1 MRARMLATT
10 ILAPAIVLLA
20 ACGGRKDSGLDPS
33 LQSDLSLA
41 SQSQAYRQQQFVSP
55 QELGAQQAPYG
66 PPGMYPNGYAPMPAQ
81 AGYANGPY
89 YAPAP
94 PPYPYYPAPAPQPVR
109 ERVVYR
115 TRSSGGGSSSRG
127 SSGGGGGYVYRAPT
141 STVKKN
147 TKRDAAIGA
156 AAGAAIGVATS
167 ARKDRLK
174 GGLLGAVIGAAAG
187 AVIGNNV
194 DKQRVPF

>member
-1 MRARMLATT
+1 MQSRSFVKM
-10 ILAPAIVLLA
+10 ILAPAIAVLA
-20 ACGGRKDSGLDPS
+20 ACGGSKADTLDAGL
-33 LQSDLSLA
+33 QNDLSLA
-41 SQSQAYRQQQFVSP
+41 SQAQAYRQQQFVSP
-55 QELGAQQAPYG
+55 QELMAQQQYPYG
-66 PPGMYPNGYAPMPAQ
+66 QPGMYPNGYAPMPVS
-81 AGYANGPY
+81 AGYAAGPY

-94 PPYPYYPAPAPQPVR
+94 YPSAPQPVR

-115 TRSSGGGSSSRG
+115 TRSSSSGSSRG
-127 SSGGGGGYVYRAPT
+127 SSSGSGVVYRQPT
-141 STVKKN
+141 TTVKKN

-174 GGLLGAVIGAAAG
+174 GGLLGAVVGAAAG

-194 DKQRVPF
+194 DKQRIPNF

>member
-1 MRARMLATT
+1 MQIRSSVKIGLASTV
-10 ILAPAIVLLA
+10 VLLA
-20 ACGGRKDSGLDPS
+20 ACRGGKNDGLDPM
-33 LQSDLSLA
+33 LQNDLSLA
-41 SQSQAYRQQQFVSP
+41 SQAQAYRQQQFVSP
-55 QELGAQQAPYG
+55 QELGAQQYPYG
-66 PPGMYPNGYAPMPAQ
+66 QPGMYPNGYAPMPVQ

-94 PPYPYYPAPAPQPVR
+94 YPAPYPAPAPVR

-115 TRSSGGGSSSRG
+115 TRSAGSGSSRG
-127 SSGGGGGYVYRAPT
+127 SSSGGGGYVYRAPAP
-141 STVKKN
+141 TVKKN
-147 TKRDAAIGA
+147 TKRDAVIGA

-187 AVIGNNV
+187 AVVGNNV
-194 DKQRVPF
+194 DKQHIPF

>member
-1 MRARMLATT
+1 MQTRSFVKLG
-10 ILAPAIVLLA
+10 LAPAVALLA
-20 ACGGRKDSGLDPS
+20 ACGGGKSDGLDPA
-33 LQSDLSLA
+33 LQNDLSLA
-41 SQSQAYRQQQFVSP
+41 SQAQAYRQQQFVSP
-55 QELGAQQAPYG
+55 QELGAQQYPYG
-66 PPGMYPNGYAPMPAQ
+66 QPGMYPNGYAPMPVP
-81 AGYANGPY
+81 AGYAAGPY

-94 PPYPYYPAPAPQPVR
+94 YPAPAPAPVR

-115 TRSSGGGSSSRG
+115 TRSSGSSSRG
-127 SSGGGGGYVYRAPT
+127 SSSGGGGYVYRAPQP
-141 STVKKN
+141 TVKKN

-187 AVIGNNV
+187 AVVGNNV

>member
-1 MRARMLATT
+1 MQTRSLAKMT
-10 ILAPAIVLLA
+10 LAPALALMA
-20 ACGGRKDSGLDPS
+20 ACSGGKGSDLDAGL
-33 LQSDLSLA
+33 QNDLSLA
-41 SQSQAYRQQQFVSP
+41 SQAQAYRQQQFVSP
-55 QELGAQQAPYG
+55 QELGAQQYPYG
-66 PPGMYPNGYAPMPAQ
+66 QPGMYPNGYAPMPVQ

-94 PPYPYYPAPAPQPVR
+94 YPVAPQPVR

-115 TRSSGGGSSSRG
+115 TRTASSGSSRG
-127 SSGGGGGYVYRAPT
+127 SSGGGTIYREPAT
-141 STVKKN
+141 RIKKN

-167 ARKDRLK
+167 ARADRLK
-174 GGLLGAVIGAAAG
+174 GGLIGAVAGAALG

-194 DKQRVPF
+194 DKQRVPY

>member
-1 MRARMLATT
+1 MQPRSLAKI
-10 ILAPAIVLLA
+10 ILAPSIVLLA
-20 ACGGRKDSGLDPS
+20 ACRGGKSDSLDAGL
-33 LQSDLSLA
+33 QNALSLA
-41 SQSQAYRQQQFVSP
+41 SQAQAYRQQQFVSP
-55 QELGAQQAPYG
+55 QELGAQQYPYG
-66 PPGMYPNGYAPMPAQ
+66 QPGMYPNGYAPMPVA
-81 AGYANGPY
+81 AGYAAGPY

-94 PPYPYYPAPAPQPVR
+94 YPAPAPQPVR

-115 TRSSGGGSSSRG
+115 TRSSGSSSRG
-127 SSGGGGGYVYRAPT
+127 SSSGSGVVYREPT
-141 STVKKN
+141 TRVKKN

-174 GGLLGAVIGAAAG
+174 GGLLGAVVGAAAG

-194 DKQRVPF
+194 DKQRVAIP